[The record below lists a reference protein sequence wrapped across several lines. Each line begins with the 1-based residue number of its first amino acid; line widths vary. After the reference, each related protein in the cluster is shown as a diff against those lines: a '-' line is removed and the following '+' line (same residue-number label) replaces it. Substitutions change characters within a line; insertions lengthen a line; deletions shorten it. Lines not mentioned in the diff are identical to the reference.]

1 MKATVDTEYSRG
13 RYLIGRAKAVAQL
26 THEGQK
32 RKYTGEPYY
41 THVESVA
48 NRVAKIND
56 DPELIAAAL
65 LHDTVEDSN
74 VTVDE
79 IGEIFGLRVAEI
91 VYDLTDHFTKENY
104 PNLNRK
110 KRKALEAK
118 RLGTV
123 SEDAKLIKLC
133 DLADNTSSIIKHDP
147 GFARIYLKEKSAV
160 LKAMGY

>member
-1 MKATVDTEYSRG
+1 MTDESIIEKAEFV
-13 RYLIGRAKAVAQL
+13 AKEAH
-26 THEGQK
+26 HEQK

-41 THVESVA
+41 THVKSVA
-48 NRVAKIND
+48 DRVAKIND

-65 LHDTVEDSN
+65 LHDTVEDSD

-110 KRKALEAK
+110 KRKKLEAK

-133 DLADNTSSIIKHDP
+133 DLADNTSSIIEHDP
-147 GFARIYLKEKSAV
+147 GFARIYLKEKATV